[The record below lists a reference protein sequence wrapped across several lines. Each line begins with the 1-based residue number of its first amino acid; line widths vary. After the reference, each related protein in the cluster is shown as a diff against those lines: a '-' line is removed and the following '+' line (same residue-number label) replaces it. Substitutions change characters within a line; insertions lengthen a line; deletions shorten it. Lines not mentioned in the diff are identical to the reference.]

1 MDASLKRMFQQSKLE
16 SGTALQRKKER
27 KKKPVRVYCKYL
39 SLGTLMIVMP
49 LLSTSARLR

>member
-16 SGTALQRKKER
+16 SGTALQKKKE
-27 KKKPVRVYCKYL
+27 KKKLVRVYCKYL